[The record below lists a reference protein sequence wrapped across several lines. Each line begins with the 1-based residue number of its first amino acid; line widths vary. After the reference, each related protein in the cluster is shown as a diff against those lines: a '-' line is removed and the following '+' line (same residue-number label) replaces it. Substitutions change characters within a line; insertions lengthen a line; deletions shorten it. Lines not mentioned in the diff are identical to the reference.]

1 LASDSGEV
9 LNRFDLSP
17 TAAGRDGVLIWTPD
31 GKSLI
36 YVDYASG
43 VGNLW
48 SQSVEGGP
56 PKQFTN
62 FKDNDVIRAAISPDG
77 KSIAMVRAIQKSDV
91 VLLRDFQ

>member
-1 LASDSGEV
+1 V
-9 LNRFDLSP
+9 SP
-17 TAAGRDGVLIWTPD
+17 TAASRDSVLIWTPD

-43 VGNLW
+43 VANLW

-62 FKDNDVIRAAISPDG
+62 FKENDVIRAAISPDG
-77 KSIAMVRAIQKSDV
+77 KSIAMVRATQKSDV